1 MRCLI
6 SHGVGKVNRLDEW
19 RNPFEIKVYSQRRKT
34 TIEDHLREV
43 DKITWHAIGEV
54 EVNYLPNP

>member
-6 SHGVGKVNRLDEW
+6 FHGVGKVNRLDEW

-43 DKITWHAIGEV
+43 DKITWHAIG
-54 EVNYLPNP
+54 